1 MQPCTQY
8 LILGTHAGDIK
19 MFNVHTGMEEAT
31 YQCHESYVYHM
42 ECNQR
47 GNLLLTSTAWRSPMS
62 VLWDIGAFFEMKL
75 SLENE
80 DYVEFSKLQDRIIG
94 TQGESATV
102 NIYVSTLLT
111 FNCLYSTEKLQKY
124 CKNIS
129 LQHLKNY

>member
-62 VLWDIGAFFEMKL
+62 ALWDIGAFFEMKL
-75 SLENE
+75 PLENE
-80 DYVEFSKLQDRIIG
+80 EYVEFGKLQDRIIG
-94 TQGESATV
+94 TQAEIATV
-102 NIYVSTLLT
+102 YQFFYRYI
-111 FNCLYSTEKLQKY
+111 
-124 CKNIS
+124 
-129 LQHLKNY
+129 

>member
-1 MQPCTQY
+1 
-8 LILGTHAGDIK
+8 

-62 VLWDIGAFFEMKL
+62 VLWDIGAFFEMNL
-75 SLENE
+75 ALENE
-80 DYVEFSKLQDRIIG
+80 DYVEFGKLQDRIIG

-102 NIYVSTLLT
+102 NIYTNFIDFICIV
-111 FNCLYSTEKLQKY
+111 Q
-124 CKNIS
+124 
-129 LQHLKNY
+129 

>member
-1 MQPCTQY
+1 
-8 LILGTHAGDIK
+8 

-31 YQCHESYVYHM
+31 YQCHETYVYHM

-62 VLWDIGAFFEMKL
+62 ALWDIGEFFEMKL

-80 DYVEFSKLQDRIIG
+80 DYVEFGKFQHKIIG

-102 NIYVSTLLT
+102 NMFELIVNNSALYLT
-111 FNCLYSTEKLQKY
+111 SQLYYILEDFNKTICFIHTYFPL
-124 CKNIS
+124 
-129 LQHLKNY
+129 